1 VPGTDDPNDT
11 DPTGST
17 GSTDPSA
24 ADRPADHRPA
34 SELDPHELVALLEE
48 YLLGRP
54 TMTGPQVAE
63 RVGIPHELARERW
76 RSLGFTAV
84 PEGDVAFTEADVH
97 ALELTE
103 QLRAF
108 GLVDDDSEGAL
119 IRTVGRSLARL
130 SEWQL
135 TLLAR
140 SVDLETTDVDD
151 LAATVSVI
159 TPLIEQVMNYVWRRH
174 TLNAA
179 TRMLLAPSG
188 GEEGPP
194 MVVGFADIVGYT
206 RRSRTLRQDE
216 LARLVD
222 EFEEAALRIITDRG
236 GRIIKTIGDEVLFVV
251 DDPAQGAMA
260 ALELVE
266 RHLADEDFPRLRVG
280 VAYGQV
286 LARLGDVFGPTV
298 NLASRLTSISRP
310 GRVLVDRGMA
320 EALEDNELFRLR
332 RLRRTSVKGYRR
344 LEPWQLRRPLGEDPE
359 FASERLPGPASQFLA
374 EHGRDLVRSV
384 DEGEPRGQ
392 RSSGRERGE

>member
-1 VPGTDDPNDT
+1 VPGTDDTSNTRDT
-11 DPTGST
+11 SG
-17 GSTDPSA
+17 PS
-24 ADRPADHRPA
+24 DQRRPA
-34 SELDPHELVALLEE
+34 SELDPHDLVALLEG
-48 YLLGRP
+48 YLLGEP
-54 TMTGPQVAE
+54 TLTGPEVAA

-84 PEGDVAFTEADVH
+84 PEDEVAFTEADVH

-108 GLVDDDSEGAL
+108 GLVDPDSEAAL

-135 TLLAR
+135 SLLAR
-140 SVDLETTDVDD
+140 SIDLETTDVDD
-151 LAATVSVI
+151 LASTMSVV
-159 TPLIEQVMNYVWRRH
+159 TPVIEQVMNYVWRRH

-194 MVVGFADIVGYT
+194 LVVGFADIVGYT
-206 RRSRTLRQDE
+206 RQSRSLRQDE
-216 LARLVD
+216 LAQLVD
-222 EFEEAALRIITDRG
+222 EFEDVALRIITERG

-251 DDPAQGAMA
+251 DDPVEGGFA

-266 RHLADEDFPRLRVG
+266 RNLADEDFPRLRVG

-298 NLASRLTSISRP
+298 NLASRLTSVSRP

-320 EALEDNELFRLR
+320 DALEGNEHFRLR
-332 RLRRTSVKGYRR
+332 RMRRTSVKGYRR
-344 LEPWQLRRPLGEDPE
+344 LEPWLLRRPMGQDPE
-359 FASERLPGPASQFLA
+359 FAAEHLPGPASQFLA

-384 DEGEPRGQ
+384 DQDEPR
-392 RSSGRERGE
+392 RDRPAGRKRGK